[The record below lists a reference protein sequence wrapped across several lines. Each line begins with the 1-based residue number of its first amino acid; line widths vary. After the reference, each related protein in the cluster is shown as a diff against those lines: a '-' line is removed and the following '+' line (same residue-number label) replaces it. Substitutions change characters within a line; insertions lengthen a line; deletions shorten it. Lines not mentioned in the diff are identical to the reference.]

1 MIFCKI
7 NILFCVI
14 LPCLQLFTNRS
25 MLVCVFVVDEVDGRF
40 IEFSFC
46 IELPTPYR
54 DDLFLGVALQ
64 RNAGETDVDIFL
76 AFHEIESFDLYLVVV
91 VEGIS
96 AQFCLPRRLDDIE
109 ITHIVGQIDDQ
120 RNDFD
125 GGKVA
130 AMKLGTAVAFGLS
143 YLKINKLVMSAGCL
157 QVAVVHDDIERGEGV
172 VRTADAD
179 GDAIEELAAVELK
192 GAEQRGELNLF
203 LAEGATSG
211 GNIFAVAMDIEPVHI
226 AIFQR
231 SIAHIVIAPNTPV
244 SIGDNMSE
252 GCVPCVVAGDG
263 ITITA
268 RDAVGSVDVDI
279 LAMDVGAGL
288 DIDGGVAKQLI
299 LGFAGEVLQLGLLA
313 SLATGNELGCVVRM
327 LERFAL
333 GGEDADIANVDIVLE
348 IAGEEAELVG
358 REMVATQMEVLD
370 LFGFAV
376 DGDLIATHL
385 GGFGLI
391 GGDDSVLRLSV
402 NDIEDVHTPGGL
414 TETKTFCHPGIG
426 VVHAE
431 KMLTSRQLGN
441 RTEVTGIDQGW
452 VDGDLS
458 IVVVADTEEIPIVY
472 CVKYIEKHITEVVV
486 SGERDE

>member
-1 MIFCKI
+1 
-7 NILFCVI
+7 
-14 LPCLQLFTNRS
+14 
-25 MLVCVFVVDEVDGRF
+25 MLVLLPVADDVGGRF
-40 IEFSFC
+40 IVFPFC

-91 VEGIS
+91 VEGIFAHLCFS
-96 AQFCLPRRLDDIE
+96 RRLDDIK
-109 ITHIVGQIDDQ
+109 IANVIGQVDGQ

-125 GGKVA
+125 GGKKAVVELGATVA
-130 AMKLGTAVAFGLS
+130 LGLS
-143 YLKINKLVMSAGCL
+143 DLKINKLVMGASCL

-231 SIAHIVIAPNTPV
+231 SIAHIVIAPNAPV

-299 LGFAGEVLQLGLLA
+299 LGFAGEVLQLGLLCALA
-313 SLATGNELGCVVRM
+313 SGNEIGSIVYM

-376 DGDLIATHL
+376 DGDLVATHL

-391 GGDDSVLRLSV
+391 GGDDLVLRPTTD
-402 NDIEDVHTPGGL
+402 DIEDIHPPCWL
-414 TETKTFCHPGIG
+414 AEAETFCHPGVGI
-426 VVHAE
+426 VHAE
-431 KMLTSRQLGN
+431 EMLSCSQLGN
-441 RTEVTGIDQGW
+441 RTEVTGIDQGR
-452 VDGDLS
+452 VDGDLG

-472 CVKYIEKHITEVVV
+472 SVKYIEKHITEVVV
-486 SGERDE
+486 SG